1 MLTDAGFDVERG
13 AYGLATAVRAQVGS
27 GPLSIVICAE
37 YDALPAVGH
46 ACGHNLIAAA
56 SLGAGMALAGIADDL
71 GLSVTVLGTPAE
83 EGGGGK
89 VLLLERGAFDG
100 AHAAMMVHPWPEDR
114 LVATCL
120 AVDHLEVQLHGPG
133 RARFGIPGPRR
144 ERGGRHGGGA
154 GGHRPHPPA
163 PAARR
168 PGARHRDQG
177 RGRAQHRPRR
187 HTRPVHG
194 AGPHP

>member
-1 MLTDAGFDVERG
+1 MSTATASASAAKRAARRAAEGLQPALVGLSRAIHDEPELCFEEHRASQRVAEMLDGAGFAVEHG
-13 AYGLATAVRAQVGS
+13 AYDLPTAVEARVGS

-46 ACGHNLIAAA
+46 ACGHNLIAAS
-56 SLGAGMALAGIADDL
+56 SLGAGMALAGVADDL

-114 LVATCL
+114 LAVTC
-120 AVDHLEVQLHGPG
+120 
-133 RARFGIPGPRR
+133 
-144 ERGGRHGGGA
+144 
-154 GGHRPHPPA
+154 
-163 PAARR
+163 
-168 PGARHRDQG
+168 
-177 RGRAQHRPRR
+177 
-187 HTRPVHG
+187 
-194 AGPHP
+194 